1 MGSAFGS
8 APNEND
14 GGAVVP
20 DFNWTVANGLLD
32 GGGEA
37 SLATSFVEAK
47 ALVVAAGA
55 FDGPHDDDEGAPNF
69 LPNSEKKKLE

>member
-1 MGSAFGS
+1 MEGG
-8 APNEND
+8 
-14 GGAVVP
+14 GGA
-20 DFNWTVANGLLD
+20 LLF
-32 GGGEA
+32 
-37 SLATSFVEAK
+37 ATSFVEAK